1 MPAVIFA
8 TPFFTPFAMQAIE
21 SMLTLSDVRL
31 GVVSQDGQELLPAG
45 TQSRLAGHWRVQNAL
60 DTGQLLWAVRGLSG
74 RIGQIERLLAANE
87 QIQVPAAEVR
97 HELGLPGLDIATTQN
112 FRDKARM
119 KDRLRQAGLPCARH
133 HLARQEGQAW
143 AAAAEMGYPMV
154 LKPPAGAASQET
166 FRVNNSDDLVRV
178 LAQVPP
184 SESRPVLCEEFITG
198 EEYSFDVFSLNGRPI
213 FHSLTHYM
221 PNALETMRTPW
232 IQMRV
237 VLPREVDSAQY
248 DDIRQIGFQAIQ
260 TLGMTTGMNHL
271 EWFRRKDGTVVVSE
285 VAARP
290 PGGQLT
296 TLINRAHDI
305 DCLRLWA
312 ELLIFGQTDLQPAR
326 HYAAGLAYLRGQ
338 GSGRVKA
345 IYGLDQAYQE
355 VGHLICDGR
364 LPQIGQAKGA
374 NYEGEGFVVMRHP
387 QTEVVEQALLRF
399 ISLVRIELG

>member
-8 TPFFTPFAMQAIE
+8 TPFFTPFAIQAIE
-21 SMLTLSDVRL
+21 SILTLPDVRL
-31 GVVSQDGQELLPAG
+31 GLVSQDAQKLLPAG
-45 TQSRLAGHWRVQNAL
+45 TQSRLAGHWQVQNAL

-74 RIGQIERLLAANE
+74 RIGKIDRLLAANE

-97 HELGLPGLDIATTQN
+97 QELGLPGLDVATTLN

-119 KDRLRQAGLPCARH
+119 KDKLRQAGLPCARH
-133 HLARQEGQAW
+133 HLAHNEGQVW
-143 AAAAEMGYPMV
+143 AAAAEMRYPMV

-166 FRVNNSDDLVRV
+166 FRVNNSDDLLRA

-184 SESRPVLCEEFITG
+184 SGSRPVLCEEFITG

-213 FHSLTHYM
+213 FHALTHYL

-237 VLPREVDSAQY
+237 ILPSEVDSSQY
-248 DDIRQIGFQAIQ
+248 DDIRQVGFQAIQ
-260 TLGMTTGMNHL
+260 TLGMTSGMNHL
-271 EWFRRKDGTVVVSE
+271 EWFRRKDGSIVVSE

-312 ELLIFGQTDLQPAR
+312 ELLIFDQSAIQPER
-326 HYAAGLAYLRGQ
+326 RYAAGLAYLRGQ

-345 IYGLDQAYQE
+345 IHGLEQANQE

-364 LPQIGQAKGA
+364 LPQIGQPKGA
-374 NYEGEGFVVMRHP
+374 NYEGEGFIVIRHP
-387 QTEVVEQALLRF
+387 QTEIVEQALLRF
-399 ISLVRIELG
+399 ITLVHIELG

>member
-8 TPFFTPFAMQAIE
+8 TPFFTPFAIQAIE
-21 SMLTLSDVRL
+21 SILTLPDVRL
-31 GVVSQDGQELLPAG
+31 GVVSQEVQDLLPAG

-74 RIGQIERLLAANE
+74 RIGQIDRLLAANE
-87 QIQVPAAEVR
+87 QIQVPAAQVR
-97 HELGLPGLDIATTQN
+97 QELGLPGLDVATTQN
-112 FRDKARM
+112 FRDKAQM
-119 KDRLRQAGLPCARH
+119 KDRLRQAGLPCARYR
-133 HLARQEGQAW
+133 LAHQEGEVW

-166 FRVNNSDDLVRV
+166 FRVNNSDDLVRA

-184 SESRPVLCEEFITG
+184 SETRPVLCEEFITG

-213 FHSLTHYM
+213 FHSLTHYL

-237 VLPREVDSAQY
+237 ILPREVDSAQY
-248 DDIRQIGFQAIQ
+248 DDIRQVGFQAIQ

-271 EWFRRKDGTVVVSE
+271 EWFRRQDGTVVVSE

-312 ELLIFGQTDLQPAR
+312 ELLIFDQTALQPTR

-338 GSGRVKA
+338 GPGRVKA
-345 IYGLDQAYQE
+345 IHGLDQAYQE
-355 VGHLICDGR
+355 MGHLICDGR
-364 LPQIGQAKGA
+364 LPQIGQSKGA